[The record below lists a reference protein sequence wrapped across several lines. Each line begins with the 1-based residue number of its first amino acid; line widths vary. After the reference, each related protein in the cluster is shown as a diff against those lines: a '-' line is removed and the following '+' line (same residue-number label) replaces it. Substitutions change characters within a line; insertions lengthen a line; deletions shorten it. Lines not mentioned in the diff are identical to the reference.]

1 MIQLSCNLFLHPA
14 HFRHLKLPFQEMSSP
29 NIQGQ
34 TSEWSCGV
42 FCGLRLTKSH
52 WGRSS
57 IFRALPAFHRNAAVA
72 QADSIPDDSGD
83 VDLEMWSPD
92 KSTRIQPPSQS
103 SVEQATPS
111 PFPLRPTPHATYSS
125 AAPRSSQLISE
136 CATSVPSTS
145 VLSEAGGSER
155 EQDSPQIIV
164 MGHERPFVQ
173 HFDSSTHHYGN
184 SCERFLPHVD
194 SHV

>member
-1 MIQLSCNLFLHPA
+1 
-14 HFRHLKLPFQEMSSP
+14 
-29 NIQGQ
+29 
-34 TSEWSCGV
+34 
-42 FCGLRLTKSH
+42 
-52 WGRSS
+52 
-57 IFRALPAFHRNAAVA
+57 
-72 QADSIPDDSGD
+72 
-83 VDLEMWSPD
+83 MWSPD

-125 AAPRSSQLISE
+125 AALRSSQLISE

-145 VLSEAGGSER
+145 ALSGAGGSEPQ
-155 EQDSPQIIV
+155 QDSPQIIV
-164 MGHERPFVQ
+164 MGHETLFVQ

-184 SCERFLPHVD
+184 SCECFLPHVD